1 MPKKTIHVKAHTRTV
16 EVKAPKAP
24 KQKAMKPAPSGRK
37 IIIEKERA
45 PVLYIGK
52 KDRVKY

>member
-16 EVKAPKAP
+16 EVKAPK
-24 KQKAMKPAPSGRK
+24 QKAMKPKANPSGRK